1 MIAQKERVNEVSNN
15 KLNVMRRNPEDFH
28 NSLFKERLNANSNFV
43 METDEK
49 EQREPSKEIFEC
61 LKKCDVSKVK
71 IQMISEILKKSDDVL
86 LDEIKKDMAESI
98 KAKETMSEDEPEDEV
113 IQVVY
118 KSTNY
123 RKFRFLPGNR
133 NFCTERVNEIKK
145 TMQICG
151 ARVVPIVVNKK
162 MQIIDGQHRY
172 LACKE
177 LGLPIIYVIDEDA
190 DIEVARLINNTQAGW
205 KFIDFVYSWASM
217 NNMDYNKL
225 YRLLTDKSLYGI
237 AAGTRIAATSGIFH
251 NSSNGV
257 TKRMIREGKYTF
269 NRFNG
274 DEVAA
279 KKRLI
284 EARKLSQIYYDACNN
299 ETDVKKDLFVNAIL
313 FLLEYSKTVTVDV
326 LRTAMENNC
335 KQYHPLQREPFEA
348 YVRYLCKILAMEDGR
363 RKINPDILL
372 EKYKKKVSKLQK
384 KLERA

>member
-1 MIAQKERVNEVSNN
+1 MIAQGKRVNEVSGN
-15 KLNVMRRNPEDFH
+15 KIKTRRRNPEDFH
-28 NSLFKERLNANSNFV
+28 NSLFKERLNTNQNLV
-43 METDEK
+43 TDENVND
-49 EQREPSKEIFEC
+49 QNEILNEVLNC
-61 LKKCDVSKVK
+61 LKSLNVSNIKV
-71 IQMISEILKKSDDVL
+71 QMVSEILKKSDDL
-86 LDEIKKDMAESI
+86 ILDEIKKEMEESI
-98 KAKETMSEDEPEDEV
+98 KSKNNLDKEESEDEA

-118 KSTNY
+118 KSYNY
-123 RKFRFLPGNR
+123 SKFHFLPGNR
-133 NFCTERVNEIKK
+133 NFCKERVKEIKE

-162 MQIIDGQHRY
+162 MQIIDGQHRF

-177 LGLPIIYVIDEDA
+177 LGLPIIYVIDSDA

-225 YRLLTDKSLYGI
+225 YNLLTDKSLYGI

-269 NRFNG
+269 NRFDGN
-274 DEVAA
+274 EEAA

-313 FLLEYSKTVTVDV
+313 FLLDYSKTITVDV
-326 LRTAMENNC
+326 LRKAMENNC

-363 RKINPDILL
+363 RKINPDTLL
-372 EKYKKKVSKLQK
+372 EKYKKKVSKQQK